1 MKKTITLLEK
11 QHDVLAD
18 VIRWLDENKFSN
30 TDIRSKVDVVL
41 NHSDYYE
48 IKATQEDADFI
59 NSENKKELKDFR
71 KSKNSSLEGFDLI
84 DHLERRQLLEEQF

>member
-48 IKATQEDADFI
+48 IKATQEDQEFI
-59 NSENKKELKDFR
+59 ISEDKKLIRSLVNVHR
-71 KSKNSSLEGFDLI
+71 KRAEI
-84 DHLERRQLLEEQF
+84 

>member
-11 QHDVLAD
+11 QHDVLTD

-48 IKATQEDADFI
+48 IKATQEDQEFI
-59 NSENKKELKDFR
+59 ISEDKKLIRSLVNVHR
-71 KSKNSSLEGFDLI
+71 KRAEI
-84 DHLERRQLLEEQF
+84 

>member
-11 QHDVLAD
+11 QHDVLVD
-18 VIRWLDENKFSN
+18 VIRWLDENKFSD
-30 TDIRSKVDVVL
+30 TDIRSKVDIVI

-48 IKATQEDADFI
+48 IKTTQEDADFI

-84 DHLERRQLLEEQF
+84 DHLERRQLLEEEF

>member
-48 IKATQEDADFI
+48 IKTTQEDADFI
-59 NSENKKELKDFR
+59 NSENQKELREFR
-71 KSKNSSLEGFDLI
+71 KCI
-84 DHLERRQLLEEQF
+84 

>member
-48 IKATQEDADFI
+48 IKATQEDQEFI
-59 NSENKKELKDFR
+59 ISEDKKLIRSLVNVHR
-71 KSKNSSLEGFDLI
+71 KRASLG
-84 DHLERRQLLEEQF
+84 

>member
-1 MKKTITLLEK
+1 MKKTLTLLQK

-41 NHSDYYE
+41 NHSDFYE
-48 IKATQEDADFI
+48 IKSTQEDQEFI
-59 NSENKKELKDFR
+59 VSEDKKLIRSLINAHR
-71 KSKNSSLEGFDLI
+71 KRASLG
-84 DHLERRQLLEEQF
+84 

>member
-11 QHDVLAD
+11 QHDVLVD
-18 VIRWLDENKFSN
+18 VIRWLDENKFSD
-30 TDIRSKVDVVL
+30 TDIRSKVDLVI

-59 NSENKKELKDFR
+59 NSENKKELREFR
-71 KSKNSSLEGFDLI
+71 KCV
-84 DHLERRQLLEEQF
+84 

>member
-1 MKKTITLLEK
+1 MKKTITLLQK

-41 NHSDYYE
+41 NHSDFYE
-48 IKATQEDADFI
+48 IKSTQEDQEFI
-59 NSENKKELKDFR
+59 ISEDKKLIRSLINVHR
-71 KSKNSSLEGFDLI
+71 KRASLG
-84 DHLERRQLLEEQF
+84 

>member
-1 MKKTITLLEK
+1 MKKTITLLQK

-41 NHSDYYE
+41 NHSDFYE
-48 IKATQEDADFI
+48 IKTTQEDADFI
-59 NSENKKELKDFR
+59 NSENKKELREFK
-71 KSKNSSLEGFDLI
+71 KCS
-84 DHLERRQLLEEQF
+84 

>member
-1 MKKTITLLEK
+1 MKKTITLLQK

-41 NHSDYYE
+41 NHSDFYE
-48 IKATQEDADFI
+48 IKSTQEDQEFI
-59 NSENKKELKDFR
+59 ISEDKKLIR
-71 KSKNSSLEGFDLI
+71 SLTKN
-84 DHLERRQLLEEQF
+84 

>member
-11 QHDVLAD
+11 QHHVLVD
-18 VIRWLDENKFSN
+18 VIRWLDENKFSD
-30 TDIRSKVDVVL
+30 TDIRSKVDVVI

-59 NSENKKELKDFR
+59 NSENKKELREFR
-71 KSKNSSLEGFDLI
+71 KCI
-84 DHLERRQLLEEQF
+84 